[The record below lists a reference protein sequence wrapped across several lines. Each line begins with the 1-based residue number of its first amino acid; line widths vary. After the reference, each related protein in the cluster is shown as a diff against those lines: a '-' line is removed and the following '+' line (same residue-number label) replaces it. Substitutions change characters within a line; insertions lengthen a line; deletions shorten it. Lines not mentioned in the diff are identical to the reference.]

1 KKAADKPTII
11 QLTSVIGKGA
21 PTRAGTAKAHGEPL
35 GAEEAAG
42 AKKAIGV
49 PDGCQFYVFPEAE
62 TYFKDKKPVWKTQ
75 YEQWKKTLESWKK
88 ENPDLA
94 REWE

>member
-1 KKAADKPTII
+1 M
-11 QLTSVIGKGA
+11 
-21 PTRAGTAKAHGEPL
+21 
-35 GAEEAAG
+35 
-42 AKKAIGV
+42 

-62 TYFKDKKPVWKTQ
+62 AYFKDKKPGWKTQ

-94 REWE
+94 KDWEKYFGGRLRPFRSRHAGSSSRGTASRPAQRAARC